1 MKLSLLCVPLCIL
14 FYYFG
19 LYLLLKDPK
28 IYITLPDKTEI
39 SIESKVQRDHHFE
52 KSPHPTL
59 TK

>member
-1 MKLSLLCVPLCIL
+1 MNSFFLAIPALFLSI
-14 FYYFG
+14 FFG
-19 LYLLLKDPK
+19 FALMNNNVKFS
-28 IYITLPDKTEI
+28 ITLPDKTEI